1 MKTVVPQILNHG
13 KKFISDFNNIKAKT
27 SDYDKT
33 RITKELKIDLGVA
46 FDGDGDRAIFISP
59 LGQEINGDDV
69 LYILAR
75 FHKKYTDL
83 KSVVGTQMTNYGI
96 QNLYKKNE
104 IKFIEANVGD
114 KHVLKDMIQS
124 DSKYGGESSGH
135 ILSQVF
141 NGLYVGDSII
151 TLIRV
156 LEVYLNK
163 IKILIN

>member
-1 MKTVVPQILNHG
+1 
-13 KKFISDFNNIKAKT
+13 
-27 SDYDKT
+27 
-33 RITKELKIDLGVA
+33 
-46 FDGDGDRAIFISP
+46 
-59 LGQEINGDDV
+59 
-69 LYILAR
+69 
-75 FHKKYTDL
+75 
-83 KSVVGTQMTNYGI
+83 MTNYGI

-156 LEVYLNK
+156 LEVLFKQDKNIDQLKDCFFDYSKN
-163 IKILIN
+163 